1 MPITRPLALNEKF
14 VDRASIGAFYSLAL
28 CTITDGMINLMNNE
42 VVVEIIEPNEW
53 QRLRSIRLQAL
64 TESGHAFGGTL
75 EGESAEDESA
85 WRAKFEK
92 NDFLIASIDGVD
104 VAMMFIEVL
113 DGDFGATCWIGG
125 CWSNPEFRGKGL
137 LSSMFR
143 FIDRQDKDWKIQGLG
158 VWTDNYNAIAAYE
171 KLGFVKMGEDTASS
185 RQPGKSYQRMI
196 RKSVA

>member
-1 MPITRPLALNEKF
+1 MT
-14 VDRASIGAFYSLAL
+14 S
-28 CTITDGMINLMNNE
+28 GMINPMNNG
-42 VVVEIIEPNEW
+42 VVVQIIDPNEW

-75 EGESAEDESA
+75 EGESAESESE
-85 WRAKFEK
+85 WRSKFIK
-92 NDFLIASIDGVD
+92 NDFLIASVDGVD

-125 CWSNPEFRGKGL
+125 CWSNPKFRGKGV

-143 FIDRQDKDWKIQGLG
+143 FIDQQDKDWKVQGLG

-171 KLGFVKMGEDTASS
+171 KLGFVKMGEDTAST
-185 RQPGKSYQRMI
+185 RQPGKFYQRMI
-196 RKSVA
+196 RKSAV